1 MTGVSEKAQPCVT
14 AAGGL
19 YIPRGVLVE
28 FESVGGEEFEVV
40 TVYEPSGA
48 CSDAACRDR
57 KLFSIFIG
65 LLRYVETSSVV

>member
-14 AAGGL
+14 STGSL
-19 YIPRGVLVE
+19 YIPRGILVE
-28 FESVGGEEFEVV
+28 FESVGGEEFEVIA
-40 TVYEPSGA
+40 VYEPSGA

-57 KLFSIFIG
+57 KLISIFIS